1 MTRPALLFSTAV
13 DNARLFRPGGRQRFI
28 HIQLT
33 AHMQYPATPLFQK
46 TARMARALCL
56 AAPALALA
64 APETAPAPGAVSA
77 VSNSGP
83 QSNSIFSG
91 WTLGYAPYTYHFS
104 EAKKKHEF
112 EPDVK
117 HSYVWLVQAEK
128 QLTDRSLAG
137 LALFSNSFGQAS
149 QYVYYGWRFAPLRS
163 APNVFFKLTGGV
175 LHGYKKPFHK
185 KIPLN
190 TSSGWAFT
198 IIPAA
203 GYNFTKHIGAQVNIL
218 GTSALMFQVN
228 YSF

>member
-1 MTRPALLFSTAV
+1 MDAIWRFFMPRAQRSAV
-13 DNARLFRPGGRQRFI
+13 DNP
-28 HIQLT
+28 
-33 AHMQYPATPLFQK
+33 PLFTIAAGLKEPSNTKSWPMKLAMNLKSKFAQ
-46 TARMARALCL
+46 AALGLWL

-64 APETAPAPGAVSA
+64 ATAAPEAAPDSH
-77 VSNSGP
+77 SD
-83 QSNSIFSG
+83 SIFSG
-91 WTLGYAPYTYHFS
+91 WTFGYAPYTYHFS

-128 QLTDRSLAG
+128 RLAGRSVAG
-137 LALFSNSFGQAS
+137 LALFSNSFGQPS
-149 QYVYYGWRFAPLRS
+149 QYLYYGWRFTPLRA
-163 APNVFFKLTGGV
+163 APGVFFKLTGGV
-175 LHGYKKPFHK
+175 LHGYKKPFHR

-203 GYNFTKHIGAQVNIL
+203 GYDFTPHIGAQVNVL
-218 GTSALMFQVN
+218 GKSALMFQLN